1 MIIINRKEQELIDEV
16 IENFNFK
23 SCRKMMSLMNWEW
36 DRYGRYIIP
45 TISDLIDAGRDRIGG
60 AIEGI
65 KNAGRMGLNEA
76 YSSSSGGL
84 KATVYKNR
92 YNQITFIKLEFVFT
106 EWDAGE
112 D

>member
-1 MIIINRKEQELIDEV
+1 
-16 IENFNFK
+16 
-23 SCRKMMSLMNWEW
+23 MSLIAKRLQTVKPSPTLAVAAKAKELAMQGLN
-36 DRYGRYIIP
+36 II
-45 TISDLIDAGRDRIGG
+45 SLAAGEPDFDTPDNIKLA

-65 KNAGRMGLNEA
+65 KNAGRMGLNEG

>member
-1 MIIINRKEQELIDEV
+1 MITINKKEQELIDEV
-16 IENFNFK
+16 IQNFDFYK
-23 SCRKMMSLMNWEW
+23 CQLMMEYMGWKW
-36 DRYGRYIIP
+36 F
-45 TISDLIDAGRDRIGG
+45 RIGG
-60 AIEGI
+60 YDIPTKYDLIEAAKDRIQSAIEGI
-65 KNAGRMGLNEA
+65 KEAGRMGLNES
-76 YSSSSGGL
+76 YGSSSGGL

>member
-1 MIIINRKEQELIDEV
+1 MITINKKEQELIDEV
-16 IENFNFK
+16 IENFSFK
-23 SCRKMMSLMNWEW
+23 SCQKMMTLMNWKW
-36 DRYGRYIIP
+36 ARYGGYIIP
-45 TISDLIDAGRDRIGG
+45 TMSDLIDSGRDRING

-65 KNAGRMGLNEA
+65 KNNGRMGLNEG

>member
-1 MIIINRKEQELIDEV
+1 MITINKKEQELIDEV

-23 SCRKMMSLMNWEW
+23 SCRKMMTLMDWQW
-36 DRYGRYIIP
+36 HRYGGYIIP
-45 TISDLIDAGRDRIGG
+45 TMSDLIDSGRDRING

-65 KNAGRMGLNEA
+65 KNNGRMGLNEG

>member
-1 MIIINRKEQELIDEV
+1 
-16 IENFNFK
+16 
-23 SCRKMMSLMNWEW
+23 MNWEW

-45 TISDLIDAGRDRIGG
+45 TISDLIDSGRDRIGG

-65 KNAGRMGLNEA
+65 KNAGRMGLNEG